1 VRTATRTRLALPAG
15 QLELLDVRGETPAL
29 LLLHEGLGSIGLWRT
44 FPHELAVA
52 TGCRTIAFSRF
63 GHGRSG
69 PAPSPRTGAFM
80 HEEALEVLPAVIDRL
95 ELDLPLLVGHSDGA
109 SIALIYASNHPLRGV
124 VAIAPHVF
132 VEERCVRGIERT
144 REAYLRT
151 GLRERLAAHHRDPD
165 AVFYGWSDVWLD
177 SEFRSWDIRELIPR
191 VKCPMLLVQGERDQY
206 ATMAQL
212 DAIQEAARAPVERVH
227 LDADHS
233 PHLER
238 RRETIAAVARFV
250 ERIGQ

>member
-1 VRTATRTRLALPAG
+1 MRTATLALRG
-15 QLELLDVRGETPAL
+15 GELELLDVAGETPAL

-44 FPHELAVA
+44 FPHELAAA
-52 TGCRTIAFSRF
+52 TGCRTIAYSRF
-63 GHGRSG
+63 GHGRSD
-69 PAPSPRTGAFM
+69 PAPNPRTGAFM

-95 ELDLPLLVGHSDGA
+95 ELELPLLVGHSDGA
-109 SIALIYASNHPLRGV
+109 SIALIYASSHRLHGV

-132 VEERCVRGIERT
+132 VEERCLQGIART

-165 AVFYGWSDVWLD
+165 AVFYGWCDVWLD
-177 SEFRSWDIRELIPR
+177 PEFRSWDIRELIPR
-191 VKCPMLLVQGERDQY
+191 IECSMLLIQGERDQY

-212 DAIQEAARAPVERVH
+212 DAIEQAARAPVERVH

-238 RRETIAAVARFV
+238 RRETVAAVAPFV
-250 ERIGQ
+250 ERIGR